1 MWILC
6 APVVSL
12 RKVEGEPRTCHDT
25 NGLRRPGHNIV
36 VQRRQRFCSS
46 KLKERKAR
54 VMDDLLRD
62 GGGESETEEITFCTL
77 ILSIDVDIGN
87 MALLFKEM

>member
-1 MWILC
+1 M
-6 APVVSL
+6 
-12 RKVEGEPRTCHDT
+12 
-25 NGLRRPGHNIV
+25 
-36 VQRRQRFCSS
+36 
-46 KLKERKAR
+46 
-54 VMDDLLRD
+54 D